1 VQHLYSNDLPRSKSK
16 CNNFQKEIVHEKIY
30 QHLQREDR
38 ALIQTILERL
48 VPGHWEGDLIKGAR
62 NRSRDSIYFIFA
74 FSTIK
79 LSSFLLKFAGSPH
92 FGQFISIA

>member
-30 QHLQREDR
+30 QHLKLEDR

-48 VPGHWEGDLIKGAR
+48 VPGHCEGDLIKGAR
-62 NRSRDSIYFIFA
+62 NRSQEFYLFHIRIQHNK
-74 FSTIK
+74 T
-79 LSSFLLKFAGSPH
+79 
-92 FGQFISIA
+92 